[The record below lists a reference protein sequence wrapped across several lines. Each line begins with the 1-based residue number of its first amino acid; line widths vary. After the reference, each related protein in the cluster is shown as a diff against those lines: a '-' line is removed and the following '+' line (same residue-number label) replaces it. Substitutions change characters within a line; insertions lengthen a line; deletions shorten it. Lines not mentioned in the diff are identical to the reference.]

1 MFAKTSAAKLNNK
14 ANDVELE
21 KHMTELA
28 AWVKAIQPKKEI
40 LIKALAYF

>member
-1 MFAKTSAAKLNNK
+1 MFAKTNAAKLNSK

-28 AWVKAIQPKKEI
+28 AWIRAIQPKKEI
-40 LIKALAYF
+40 LAKALTYF